1 MQNILVVDDDIYI
14 GDMLEETLSAEGYG
28 VLRAYSGTEALFV
41 LGNQKPDLILLDL
54 MLPGLS
60 GEELLPKIKDIPV
73 IVVSAKV
80 DVSDKVALLMSG
92 ACDYVTKPF
101 NISELLARIT
111 VQLRKAQAS
120 ANSDTLKFS
129 DLTLHCDTLT
139 AVIGA
144 EEVRLTRTECAI
156 LKLRIEASVRII
168 ASARTAIIATIAR
181 TVTMR
186 RTATIAEIAIIAETA
201 IIAMIARMAMT
212 RRIAV
217 TETSAETT
225 AAEIIRTAEIRTVR
239 TQARRSDYA
248 ERRAIPQLG
257 RQGRRAV
264 FWLGRDA

>member
-1 MQNILVVDDDIYI
+1 MYGAAYKRRTQKMQNILVVDDDIYI
-14 GDMLEETLSAEGYG
+14 GDILEETLSAEGYG

-156 LKLRIEASVRII
+156 LKLLMQNPNSPVGRTTILDKISLDTPDCTERSLKQHISNMRKKLELVSGKDYIEAVYGIGFK
-168 ASARTAIIATIAR
+168 
-181 TVTMR
+181 MR
-186 RTATIAEIAIIAETA
+186 
-201 IIAMIARMAMT
+201 
-212 RRIAV
+212 
-217 TETSAETT
+217 
-225 AAEIIRTAEIRTVR
+225 
-239 TQARRSDYA
+239 
-248 ERRAIPQLG
+248 G
-257 RQGRRAV
+257 
-264 FWLGRDA
+264 